1 MKQIT
6 IYGNLGANA
15 VLRTASDGRQLMTYS
30 IAVNHGDSTLWFNCV
45 SNYREKL
52 FPYLLKG
59 QAVCAV
65 GDLQVNLYN
74 GKIDLSVSV
83 DKCELCGRA
92 PEQSS
97 QPVTSQND
105 RVEDDDSPI

>member
-6 IYGNLGANA
+6 ICGNLGANA
-15 VLRTASDGRQLMTYS
+15 VMRTASDGRSLMTYS

-65 GDLQVNLYN
+65 GDFNVALYN

-83 DKCELCGRA
+83 DKCELCGKA

-97 QPVTSQND
+97 QDSPQN
-105 RVEDDDSPI
+105 EDSPI